1 MKKGF
6 RLVDGS
12 VWTILSYTPT
22 DEYIDKDDSS
32 VFPSNVVDMI
42 GVKWDRRHSCTHPY
56 NANFSDCF
64 FENFQANDP
73 RIESIVLDVFSYE
86 DD

>member
-12 VWTILSYTPT
+12 VWTILSYTST
-22 DEYIDKDDSS
+22 NEYIDKDDSA
-32 VFPSNVVDMI
+32 VFPSNVI
-42 GVKWDRRHSCTHPY
+42 EITGVKWDRRDSRTHPY

-64 FENFQANDP
+64 FENFRANDF

-86 DD
+86 ND

>member
-12 VWTILSYTPT
+12 VWTILSYTST
-22 DEYIDKDDSS
+22 DEYIDKDDST
-32 VFPSNVVDMI
+32 VFPSNVIDIV
-42 GVKWDRRHSCTHPY
+42 GVKWDRRDSCTHPY

-64 FENFQANDP
+64 FENFQADDP

>member
-1 MKKGF
+1 MKNGF

-12 VWTILSYTPT
+12 VWTILSYTST
-22 DEYIDKDDSS
+22 DEYIDKHDST
-32 VFPSNVVDMI
+32 VFPSNVIDIV
-42 GVKWDRRHSCTHPY
+42 GVKWDRRDSCTHPY

>member
-12 VWTILSYTPT
+12 VWTILSYTST
-22 DEYIDKDDSS
+22 DEYIDKDDST
-32 VFPSNVVDMI
+32 VFPSNVIDIV
-42 GVKWDRRHSCTHPY
+42 GVKWDRRDSCTHPY

-64 FENFQANDP
+64 FENFQADDF
-73 RIESIVLDVFSYE
+73 RIESIVLDIFSYE
-86 DD
+86 ND

>member
-12 VWTILSYTPT
+12 VWTILSYTST
-22 DEYIDKDDSS
+22 NEYIDKDDSA
-32 VFPSNVVDMI
+32 VFPSNVI
-42 GVKWDRRHSCTHPY
+42 EITGVKWDRRDSRAHPY

-64 FENFQANDP
+64 FEDFRANDF
-73 RIESIVLDVFSYE
+73 RIESIVLHVS
-86 DD
+86 

>member
-12 VWTILSYTPT
+12 IWTILSYTST
-22 DEYIDKDDSS
+22 NEYIDKDDSS

-42 GVKWDRRHSCTHPY
+42 GVKWNRGDSCTHPY